1 MSSPDSSPRL
11 GSVRKLPPTPAA
23 SSMAT
28 TAPPTMFTMPEPEPY
43 FDPLTRASQYSADSY
58 HSPQSSSSSSLRKQ
72 VTSSAT
78 IGGRRLPI
86 TPGQTHG
93 IAYTHLPLPSD
104 ISGPHHTPS
113 NPSHVNPLE
122 KYREDGCRSL
132 GHSPSTSQTS
142 YDPGSDLMSPKA
154 SIYDIDER
162 RAVDNGYHHKQS
174 QPPVLQE
181 YSPYDHDSFQ
191 SLGIS
196 QPSCRT
202 QTPEYTMPQAVLSPT
217 QIDSRSPCEYLSNS
231 GLLTVEQSLR
241 W

>member
-1 MSSPDSSPRL
+1 M
-11 GSVRKLPPTPAA
+11 RKLPPTPAVSA
-23 SSMAT
+23 IAT
-28 TAPPTMFTMPEPEPY
+28 TAPSATFTMPEPEPY
-43 FDPLTRASQYSADSY
+43 FGPSTRTSQYSADSY
-58 HSPQSSSSSSLRKQ
+58 HSAQSSSSSSLRKH

-93 IAYTHLPLPSD
+93 IAYTRSPLPSD
-104 ISGPHHTPS
+104 ISGLHHTPS
-113 NPSHVNPLE
+113 GPSHVNPLE
-122 KYREDGCRSL
+122 KTAYREDGSRSS
-132 GHSPSTSQTS
+132 GHSPSTSRIS
-142 YDPGSDLMSPKA
+142 YDPGSSSMSPGA
-154 SIYDIDER
+154 SVYDIDER

-196 QPSCRT
+196 QPLCNT
-202 QTPEYTMPQAVLSPT
+202 QTPEHIMPQAVLSPT
-217 QIDSRSPCEYLSNS
+217 RTDSLSPCEYLSNS
-231 GLLTVEQSLR
+231 DLLTVEQGPR